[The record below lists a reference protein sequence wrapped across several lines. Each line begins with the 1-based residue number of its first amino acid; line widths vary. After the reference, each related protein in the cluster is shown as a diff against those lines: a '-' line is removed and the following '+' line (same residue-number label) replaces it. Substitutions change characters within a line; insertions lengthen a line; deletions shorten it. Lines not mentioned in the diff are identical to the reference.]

1 MLALL
6 REARPGKLYD
16 PAFGT
21 RMTGEG
27 VYAQLLARRFE
38 LARRRLGLE
47 LSANEWALDTSQFS
61 RPTPGGEQLALF

>member
-6 REARPGKLYD
+6 REARRGKLYD
-16 PAFGT
+16 SAFGT

-38 LARRRLGLE
+38 LACQRLGLNG
-47 LSANEWALDTSQFS
+47 NEWALDTSQFEK
-61 RPTPGGEQLALF
+61 PKLHGEQSALF

>member
-6 REARPGKLYD
+6 RETRRGKLHD
-16 PAFGT
+16 SALGT

-38 LARRRLGLE
+38 LACKRLNLGGK
-47 LSANEWALDTSQFS
+47 EWDLDTSQFVKP
-61 RPTPGGEQLALF
+61 RPHGEQLVLF